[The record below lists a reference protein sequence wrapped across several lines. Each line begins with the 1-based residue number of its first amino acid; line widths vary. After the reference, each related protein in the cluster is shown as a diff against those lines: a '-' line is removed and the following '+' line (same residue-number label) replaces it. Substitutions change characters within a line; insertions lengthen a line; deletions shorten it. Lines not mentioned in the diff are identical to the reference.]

1 MLPAP
6 ARLRRKAEFDAV
18 LRHGRRTGRP
28 SLVLTFRPTGSP
40 ARAGFIVSKAV
51 GNAVVRNRVK
61 RRLRHLVRSRLEDFA
76 GDVVIRALPPAAA
89 DPGRLREDFQ
99 SAWVWAKGQAGAAS
113 GAIPMADRG
122 GEARP

>member
-28 SLVLTFRPTGSP
+28 SLVLTIRPTGQP

-61 RRLRHLVRSRLEDFA
+61 RRLRHLVASRLEGLA
-76 GDVVIRALPPAAA
+76 ADVVIRALPPAAA
-89 DPGRLREDFQ
+89 DPGRLRADFE
-99 SAWVWAKGQAGAAS
+99 SAWVWAKGQAGARS
-113 GAIPMADRG
+113 GAIPMAPEEG
-122 GEARP
+122 SARP